1 MSRMTV
7 PKWEAIKKSLEQI
20 KELELNA
27 RLELLARS
35 GHTKKGSKTVAMD
48 GYKLSF
54 TNTENVKVLFE
65 PSLAG
70 AREKLGEEKF
80 AGVFKVSYTVS
91 ATGLKTLTGD
101 DLEAALEAI
110 TTSPGTP
117 QVKIIK
123 APEVETD

>member
-1 MSRMTV
+1 MGGMTV
-7 PKWEAIKKSLEQI
+7 PKWEAIKESLEQI

-54 TNTENVKVLFE
+54 TNTENVKVFE
-65 PSLAG
+65 PSLAD

-117 QVKIIK
+117 QVKITK